1 MPGAGES
8 AGPREAR
15 ACLRVLDRLR
25 SDAAVCVVGSLNADL
40 RVSTERLPRPGET
53 VPGGPLRILPGGKS
67 ANQAV
72 ACALLGVPTTMVG
85 AVGDDANGRLLLE
98 SLDAAGVATDAVV
111 RLPVATGT
119 AVITVDAAGENTIV
133 VSPGANGELGP
144 AMVAGASGPI
154 AAAGAL
160 GLCLEV
166 PDGALLAAL
175 DAAAPDAPAPHGAPA
190 PGGPL
195 VVLNPSPVRPVPDR
209 LLASADVLIVNE
221 HELSVLLGGGFAR
234 PDEILAAPRAVAA
247 GLAGL
252 GVDRAVVTLGAA
264 GSLALGPDG
273 PARVPG
279 SSGPVVDTTGCGDS
293 FMGALLACL
302 AGGIPLADGARLA
315 GAVSALA
322 ACGPGAR
329 GSYPD
334 AGRVRDFL
342 SAAARA

>member
-175 DAAAPDAPAPHGAPA
+175 DAAAPDALAKRASELGMVPAAA
-190 PGGPL
+190 PG
-195 VVLNPSPVRPVPDR
+195 VVDLRSGTVT
-209 LLASADVLIVNE
+209 
-221 HELSVLLGGGFAR
+221 GGS
-234 PDEILAAPRAVAA
+234 AA
-247 GLAGL
+247 GA
-252 GVDRAVVTLGAA
+252 TGAA
-264 GSLALGPDG
+264 GSG
-273 PARVPG
+273 G
-279 SSGPVVDTTGCGDS
+279 SSGT
-293 FMGALLACL
+293 
-302 AGGIPLADGARLA
+302 A
-315 GAVSALA
+315 GAS
-322 ACGPGAR
+322 GSTGAS
-329 GSYPD
+329 GQ
-334 AGRVRDFL
+334 
-342 SAAARA
+342 

>member
-166 PDGALLAAL
+166 PDSALLAA
-175 DAAAPDAPAPHGAPA
+175 PSTTPTPSAPATTVTTETVTTTGTPA
-190 PGGPL
+190 KPSATP
-195 VVLNPSPVRPVPDR
+195 VV
-209 LLASADVLIVNE
+209 
-221 HELSVLLGGGFAR
+221 
-234 PDEILAAPRAVAA
+234 AAPRTTPTKPALATTGPSIAVAVVAA
-247 GLAGL
+247 GLL
-252 GVDRAVVTLGAA
+252 GSGA
-264 GSLALGPDG
+264 
-273 PARVPG
+273 
-279 SSGPVVDTTGCGDS
+279 
-293 FMGALLACL
+293 
-302 AGGIPLADGARLA
+302 
-315 GAVSALA
+315 
-322 ACGPGAR
+322 
-329 GSYPD
+329 
-334 AGRVRDFL
+334 FL
-342 SAAARA
+342 VMRRRQAS